1 MPDSPQ
7 LQFRTNATIL
17 MVEDELPA
25 RAELKRMLRALGIN
39 VPVMEAGS
47 ITEALSSIT
56 DTLPD
61 LIFLDIQMPDGSGFD
76 ILTKL
81 GEVHPPVIFT
91 TAYEQFAARA
101 FDEEAIDYLLKP
113 FSEKRLSRALS
124 RLPFSSKPS
133 PKLTAGD
140 KILLKLENECILLPV
155 ESIDLFETTGNTTQV
170 FWSNR
175 SGKINKPLKHLL
187 MNLDESYFF
196 RASRDQLLN
205 MKNVLSL
212 KTNEA
217 GLIEAL
223 LPQKR
228 LITFSRRQSIL
239 FRKTYSL

>member
-76 ILTKL
+76 ILRKL
-81 GEVHPPVIFT
+81 GQKRPPVIFT
-91 TAYEQFAARA
+91 TAYEQFAAKA

-113 FSEKRLSRALS
+113 FSKKRLARALS
-124 RLPFSSKPS
+124 RLPFSSKPV
-133 PKLTAGD
+133 PKLTQGD
-140 KILLKLENECILLPV
+140 KIQLKLENECILLPV
-155 ESIDLFETTGNTTQV
+155 ESIDLFETTGNTTHV

-175 SGKINKPLKHLL
+175 SGKINKPLKQLL

-205 MKNVLSL
+205 MKNVLLL